1 MTEHEQP
8 AAPEGAAANLSP
20 ERGNA
25 MLRFMMMTSALILTP
40 ALLAAQEM
48 PSGDRSWGD
57 RSWGN
62 RASTTQIGSN
72 NSSTIS
78 QSGKGNVAISV
89 QSGDGH
95 VRSIT
100 QQGNFQGFAGLQVS
114 SRFERAAGTESRTG
128 GNARSSVT
136 VEFDTVPK

>member
-1 MTEHEQP
+1 
-8 AAPEGAAANLSP
+8 
-20 ERGNA
+20 

>member
-1 MTEHEQP
+1 
-8 AAPEGAAANLSP
+8 
-20 ERGNA
+20 
-25 MLRFMMMTSALILTP
+25 MLRSMMMTSALILTP

-48 PSGDRSWGD
+48 PLSD

-95 VRSIT
+95 VRNIT
-100 QQGNFQGFAGLQVS
+100 QQGDFQGFAGLQVS
-114 SRFERAAGTESRTG
+114 SRYQQAAGTETRTG

-136 VEFDTVPK
+136 VEFETVPK